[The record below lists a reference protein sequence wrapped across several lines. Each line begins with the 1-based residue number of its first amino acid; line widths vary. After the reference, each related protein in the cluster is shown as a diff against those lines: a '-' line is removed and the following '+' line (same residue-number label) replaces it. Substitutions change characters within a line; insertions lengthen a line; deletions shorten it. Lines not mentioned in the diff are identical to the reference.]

1 MCVKNGRCCL
11 CSRIAC
17 VFCFRLKVLL
27 HFGHPMRW
35 FRSRVAVNVPTIHD
49 RSCENRSIRASTYVL
64 ATSAANHGA
73 ISTQVDASAA
83 RITIVHRTAV
93 IFRIDR
99 VPSRT
104 GSAIPNLR
112 SPRVSESP
120 QPERVRHLWSSVQ
133 ERLSGNLSSALPPEF
148 TRTNACLPPLLPS
161 LRRSHPS
168 RLRMDIRQG

>member
-17 VFCFRLKVLL
+17 AFCFRLKVLL

-35 FRSRVAVNVPTIHD
+35 FRSRVAVNLPTIHD

-83 RITIVHRTAV
+83 RITVVHRTAV

-120 QPERVRHLWSSVQ
+120 QPERCGICGQVCRSGYQ
-133 ERLSGNLSSALPPEF
+133 EIFRALSPRNSPE
-148 TRTNACLPPLLPS
+148 RTPVSHRSCRPL
-161 LRRSHPS
+161 
-168 RLRMDIRQG
+168 

>member
-1 MCVKNGRCCL
+1 MPLQSNCL
-11 CSRIAC
+11 CFLFPPEGSPALWTSDEMVQKSCCSQCTHNSRQNWVKDDC
-17 VFCFRLKVLL
+17 GCPLR
-27 HFGHPMRW
+27 
-35 FRSRVAVNVPTIHD
+35 
-49 RSCENRSIRASTYVL
+49 ERSIRASTYVL

-120 QPERVRHLWSSVQ
+120 QPERCGICGQVCRSGYQ
-133 ERLSGNLSSALPPEF
+133 EIFRALSPRNSPD
-148 TRTNACLPPLLPS
+148 RTPVSHRSCCPL
-161 LRRSHPS
+161 
-168 RLRMDIRQG
+168 